1 MKYFS
6 NFPKLINSDGLGTA
20 TLATNLLARVNIV
33 PNLVN
38 NPSLYYTYAVQDGD
52 TPEIIATKYYN
63 NPYRYW
69 IFLYGNNI
77 IDPQWDLPLSQ
88 RNFQSFLNDK
98 YKAAANAN
106 SQTVIAYTQSTIKL
120 YEKLVLTYDSQS
132 NITTT
137 NVFIVD
143 QETYANLPVN
153 LITTKYFPS
162 GSYTRVTQS
171 RQTKTIY
178 DYELETNEMKR
189 ETKIINENYADDME
203 DKLKSLLMT

>member
-6 NFPKLINSDGLGTA
+6 NFPKLINSDGAGTA

-33 PNLVN
+33 PNLLD
-38 NPSLYYTYAVQDGD
+38 NPLLYYTYAMQDGD

-69 IFLYGNNI
+69 IFLYGNEV

-88 RNFQSFLNDK
+88 RNFQSFLDDK
-98 YKAAANAN
+98 YKAAANSN
-106 SQTVIAYTQSTIKL
+106 NQTVIAYTQSTIKY
-120 YEKLVLTYDSQS
+120 YEKLVLTYDSNS

-137 NVFIVD
+137 NAFIVD

-153 LITTKYFPS
+153 LITTRYFPS
-162 GSYTRVTQS
+162 GSYTKVTQS

-178 DYELETNEMKR
+178 DYELESNEAKR
-189 ETKIINENYADDME
+189 ETRIINETYADDME
-203 DKLKSLLMT
+203 DKLKSLLAT